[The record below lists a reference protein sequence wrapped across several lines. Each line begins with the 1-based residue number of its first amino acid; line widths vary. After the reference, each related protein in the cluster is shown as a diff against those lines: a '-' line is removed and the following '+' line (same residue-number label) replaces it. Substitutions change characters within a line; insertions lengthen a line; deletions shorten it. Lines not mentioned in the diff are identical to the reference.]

1 MNENP
6 IMSTFSINQTDKPTN
21 QDLAVIFHPSSMV
34 ARYEYVVTKDGTAG
48 TSIPVTGNADV
59 PIYLLESGEY
69 QITVRT
75 YDQTGALLEEKNSGT
90 YVIDKE
96 KPRINVGERSLT
108 MELGSTLKPMEGIVV
123 TDNHDGDLLD
133 KVTTNYDSLDFTTLG
148 LKTLTYTVTDEAG
161 NTATESITINVIE
174 STSNQLQL
182 TQISIITILFII
194 IIIILRY
201 RHMLA
206 LEKRISKYALEP
218 LVDTSKSVF
227 DKILDFYYRIILKI
241 SHVLEKSVFLKK
253 YAKKYDKYAGTVN
266 KRYKK
271 GMHFIASKLI
281 IAVFFLIIAI
291 FAKTLQYEV
300 LTFYE
305 ALIPFI
311 IGFVMPDILFVYQ
324 YKRYRSR
331 IENDLLQAI
340 IIMNNA
346 FKSGRSIT
354 QAIHLVTEELKG
366 PIGEEF
372 KKMELELSF
381 GLSIDVVFKRFSN
394 RVDLEEVSYLTA
406 SLSILNKTG
415 GNIIKVFSS
424 IEDSL
429 FNKKKL
435 KLEMM
440 SLTGSSRIIMYALI
454 IVPLLFIAFVSII
467 NPTYFLPL
475 FTSPLGILLIVIM
488 LVLYVAYIYIVR
500 KIMKVRM

>member
-1 MNENP
+1 
-6 IMSTFSINQTDKPTN
+6 
-21 QDLAVIFHPSSMV
+21 
-34 ARYEYVVTKDGTAG
+34 
-48 TSIPVTGNADV
+48 
-59 PIYLLESGEY
+59 
-69 QITVRT
+69 
-75 YDQTGALLEEKNSGT
+75 
-90 YVIDKE
+90 
-96 KPRINVGERSLT
+96 
-108 MELGSTLKPMEGIVV
+108 
-123 TDNHDGDLLD
+123 
-133 KVTTNYDSLDFTTLG
+133 
-148 LKTLTYTVTDEAG
+148 
-161 NTATESITINVIE
+161 
-174 STSNQLQL
+174 
-182 TQISIITILFII
+182 
-194 IIIILRY
+194 
-201 RHMLA
+201 
-206 LEKRISKYALEP
+206 
-218 LVDTSKSVF
+218 
-227 DKILDFYYRIILKI
+227 
-241 SHVLEKSVFLKK
+241 
-253 YAKKYDKYAGTVN
+253 
-266 KRYKK
+266 
-271 GMHFIASKLI
+271 MHFIASKLI

-381 GLSIDVVFKRFSN
+381 GLSIDVVFRRFSS

>member
-1 MNENP
+1 
-6 IMSTFSINQTDKPTN
+6 
-21 QDLAVIFHPSSMV
+21 
-34 ARYEYVVTKDGTAG
+34 
-48 TSIPVTGNADV
+48 
-59 PIYLLESGEY
+59 
-69 QITVRT
+69 
-75 YDQTGALLEEKNSGT
+75 
-90 YVIDKE
+90 
-96 KPRINVGERSLT
+96 
-108 MELGSTLKPMEGIVV
+108 
-123 TDNHDGDLLD
+123 
-133 KVTTNYDSLDFTTLG
+133 
-148 LKTLTYTVTDEAG
+148 
-161 NTATESITINVIE
+161 
-174 STSNQLQL
+174 
-182 TQISIITILFII
+182 
-194 IIIILRY
+194 
-201 RHMLA
+201 
-206 LEKRISKYALEP
+206 
-218 LVDTSKSVF
+218 
-227 DKILDFYYRIILKI
+227 
-241 SHVLEKSVFLKK
+241 
-253 YAKKYDKYAGTVN
+253 
-266 KRYKK
+266 
-271 GMHFIASKLI
+271 MHFIASKLI

-381 GLSIDVVFKRFSN
+381 GLSIDVVFRRFSS

-488 LVLYVAYIYIVR
+488 LILYVTYIYIVR